1 MNQEA
6 FFTSPLAGYLTLRD
20 MAAKLGVSIERV
32 LRVVET
38 RRISHAKRVGVVRL
52 WDEVAF
58 REIAAAVAE
67 RK

>member
-6 FFTSPLAGYLTLRD
+6 FFTSPLAGYFTLRD
-20 MAAKLGVSIERV
+20 MAAKLDVSIERV

-52 WDEVAF
+52 WDEVAL
-58 REIAAAVAE
+58 REIAAAVTK
-67 RK
+67 RP